1 VPSPVCN
8 MDEGMDNKCPALYVT
23 WMELDGVVQPNRAQ
37 SCMQGTWGLSRK
49 WGDPKNGA
57 VEGEMT
63 VPKPVIFLSAG
74 EHSPSLHRGDIRA
87 SEQDEVCAAEFQQ
100 IL

>member
-37 SCMQGTWGLSRK
+37 ACMQG
-49 WGDPKNGA
+49 A
-57 VEGEMT
+57 
-63 VPKPVIFLSAG
+63 
-74 EHSPSLHRGDIRA
+74 
-87 SEQDEVCAAEFQQ
+87 
-100 IL
+100 

>member
-1 VPSPVCN
+1 

-23 WMELDGVVQPNRAQ
+23 WLELDGVVQPNRAQ
-37 SCMQGTWGLSRK
+37 SCMKGTWGLSRK
-49 WGDPKNGA
+49 WGDPQNGA
-57 VEGEMT
+57 VEGEIT
-63 VPKPVIFLSAG
+63 VPEPVILLSAG
-74 EHSPSLHRGDIRA
+74 EYSPSLHGGGTRA